1 MRRVPL
7 ALAGL
12 LLLTACGTQSAT
24 SGSAPGP
31 AHSSC
36 GTEPSSG
43 SGSGTDVDGVRI
55 LGAGTGPTV
64 CTEFEVTNHEK
75 VPSTFTITFTLLSAS
90 RGALVNST
98 QTVPSV
104 APGRTV
110 RRTFDL
116 DGPVS
121 DTDTTRVRILKV
133 RSVPADEAPS
143 TGGPCPASGA
153 HVYADDG
160 DAAMGLRVVGVRLVN
175 CGSRTMR
182 LHGYPQVQ
190 LLDEGHRPVTGVKI
204 LHGGSAIVTGT
215 GADGPPGTV
224 LLKPGEQAYSVLVW
238 RNTVEAGD
246 PVDAPYVRVRAKT
259 GASPVT
265 VTPELDLGTTGRLGV
280 GPWKKDTERGAVTSP
295 SPSTSP

>member
-24 SGSAPGP
+24 SGSVPGP

-36 GTEPSSG
+36 GTEPPSA

-75 VPSTFTITFTLLSAS
+75 VPTAFTITFTLLSAS

-116 DGPVS
+116 DGPIS

-182 LHGYPQVQ
+182 LYGYPQVQ
-190 LLDEGHRPVTGVKI
+190 LFDEGHRPVTGVKI
-204 LHGGSAIVTGT
+204 LHGGSAIATGT
-215 GADGPPGTV
+215 GADGPPRTV

-246 PVDAPYVRVRAKT
+246 PVNAPYVRIRAKT
-259 GASPVT
+259 GAAPVM

-280 GPWKKDTERGAVTSP
+280 GPWKKDTERGGVTNP
-295 SPSTSP
+295 SASTSP